1 MLEKVKKIAKEKGL
15 SIAALENKAEIG
27 NGTISRWDKSKP
39 NLKSLEKI
47 ATVLDVPIAELL
59 DNDEQMEDE

>member
-39 NLKSLEKI
+39 NLKTLEKI
-47 ATVLDVPIAELL
+47 AAVLDVSVTDLL
-59 DNDEQMEDE
+59 EQDV

>member
-1 MLEKVKKIAKEKGL
+1 MIGGLKMLEKVKKLAESKGL

-39 NLKSLEKI
+39 NLKTLEKI
-47 ATVLDVPIAELL
+47 AIVLEVPITDLL
-59 DNDEQMEDE
+59 E